1 MAGRGKRIE
10 WAGESW
16 RLRVEEAVRPDGSR
30 VEKGYLEHP
39 GAVVLVPLQ
48 SEEEVLM
55 VRQHRPTVG
64 EAILE
69 LPAGTRGWHEE
80 WLACAQRELR
90 EETGYRA
97 KTFTPLGRVWAAP
110 GYSDE
115 VMALYLATGLHRAPL
130 AADFDEEIEVAP
142 MPLNELTRMAR
153 DGRLQD
159 AKSVVGIL
167 RAAAYLAGELP
178 GERNSVIVRA
188 EENDV

>member
-1 MAGRGKRIE
+1 MGGRNARIE

-39 GAVVLVPLQ
+39 GAVVLVPLRG
-48 SEEEVLM
+48 EDEVLM
-55 VRQHRPTVG
+55 IRQHRPTVG

-69 LPAGTRGWHEE
+69 LPAGTRGWEEE

-97 KTFTPLGRVWAAP
+97 TTFEPLGQVWAAP

-115 VMALYLATGLHRAPL
+115 VMALYLATGLQFSPL
-130 AADFDEEIEVAP
+130 EADFDEEIDVAP
-142 MPLNELTRMAR
+142 MSLKEAARMAR

-167 RAAAYLAGELP
+167 RAAAYLAREIDDEHDRDSG
-178 GERNSVIVRA
+178 GQ
-188 EENDV
+188 

>member
-1 MAGRGKRIE
+1 MATGSGRIK
-10 WAGESW
+10 WVGESW
-16 RLRVEEAVRPDGSR
+16 RLRVEEVTRPDGSS

-39 GAVVLVPLQ
+39 GAVVLIPLRNND
-48 SEEEVLM
+48 EVLM
-55 VRQHRPTVG
+55 VRQHRTSLG

-69 LPAGTRGWHEE
+69 LPAGTRGWDEE

-97 KTFTPLGRVWAAP
+97 ATLTPLGRVWPAP

-115 VMALYLATGLHRAPL
+115 VMALYLATALQPDPL
-130 AADFDEEIEVAP
+130 EPDFDEVINLAP
-142 MPLNELTRMAR
+142 MPLNRLITMAL

-167 RAAAYLAGELP
+167 RVRAYLAGNAHD
-178 GERNSVIVRA
+178 GR
-188 EENDV
+188 